1 MSLVDAT
8 TTVRRGNVF
17 LTVSTNL
24 VDRYVA
30 KGYDVVDEHGNVV
43 KSSEPNDVTSL
54 KLAYEKHVARIKELE
69 AENAKLKRELNK
81 SQKSD
86 EPKAESSVKRSSK
99 K

>member
-8 TTVRRGNVF
+8 ATVKRGNVF
-17 LTVSTNL
+17 LTVPTNL

-30 KGYDVVDEHGNVV
+30 KGYDVVDERGNVV

-69 AENAKLKRELNK
+69 AENARLKKELNK

-86 EPKAESSVKRSSK
+86 EPKAESSAKRSNK